1 MRYWGFDLA
10 VTLAGIASGF
20 WVRFW
25 VSRSRPGQN
34 GWGLGRKVFPL
45 IFAAPTPLFSSNTKR
60 TATCAGHEQL
70 RCSTWATRTPHNFFA
85 QLLSKS
91 TSDLTSQGTPAH
103 SNRLSGRLV
112 PNRLDNTSSE
122 GTLGVLGTEKALLLS
137 LSSHPSVPRVFM
149 KRMHMGTGS
158 RVVAHSDY

>member
-20 WVRFW
+20 WVRFKC
-25 VSRSRPGQN
+25 READLDKTG
-34 GWGLGRKVFPL
+34 GAWGGRF
-45 IFAAPTPLFSSNTKR
+45 FPLFSR
-60 TATCAGHEQL
+60 LQRLYFH
-70 RCSTWATRTPHNFFA
+70 RTPREPLPVQATNNCVVAPEQRGPRTFFA